1 MKNFILLFSL
11 ISLPVLA
18 VETATMT
25 SAAPMATI
33 APEATIVPVQ
43 KVAKKAAKQTVKKK
57 HANKKLKAR
66 NACLKGNPS
75 LAQHKKRL
83 NRCIKRKMNG
93 SF

>member
-1 MKNFILLFSL
+1 MKNFILIFSL
-11 ISLPVLA
+11 LSLPVLA

-25 SAAPMATI
+25 SVAPMETI
-33 APEATIVPVQ
+33 APEATVAPIQ
-43 KVAKKAAKQTVKKK
+43 KVHKKAVKQTGKKK